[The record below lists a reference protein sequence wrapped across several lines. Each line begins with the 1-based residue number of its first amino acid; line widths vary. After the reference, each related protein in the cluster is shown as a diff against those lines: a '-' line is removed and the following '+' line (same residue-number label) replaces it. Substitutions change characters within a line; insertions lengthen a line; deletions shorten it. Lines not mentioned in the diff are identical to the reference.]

1 MDIYLVGG
9 AVRDHLLSRLHPGG
23 RGGTHHDRDWVVV
36 GATPSELV
44 ALGYQ
49 PVGHDFPVFLHPS
62 TREEYAL
69 ARTERKSGPGHRG
82 FTCHF
87 SPGTTLEEDL
97 ARRDLT
103 INAMAWPR
111 DALPALLDPTAANGL
126 THLIDPYGGWADLQQ
141 GVLRHVTMAFTE
153 DPLRVLRV
161 ARFAARWP
169 TFELAPDTSA
179 LMQHMA
185 QEGELKHLVA
195 ERVWQE
201 LAKGLQATQPSRM
214 LQVLAACGAWSDLLD
229 PMPHGP
235 VSTAAVDLLA
245 QQEAPLA
252 SRFASLWWQAT
263 PEQLALFCLRHRVPK
278 TCESVTEVALRGWP
292 FWVSLVK
299 GDVSVLWALLQSSDA
314 LRRPERLAE
323 AARCWMAWSAATG
336 AATATQTNH
345 TRDHLLHALQAAQQT
360 RLAPSTPLPPGPAR
374 GDALARAREQTAR
387 SAWSGFVPEARPSP
401 P

>member
-1 MDIYLVGG
+1 
-9 AVRDHLLSRLHPGG
+9 
-23 RGGTHHDRDWVVV
+23 
-36 GATPSELV
+36 
-44 ALGYQ
+44 
-49 PVGHDFPVFLHPS
+49 
-62 TREEYAL
+62 
-69 ARTERKSGPGHRG
+69 
-82 FTCHF
+82 
-87 SPGTTLEEDL
+87 LEEDL

-111 DALPALLDPTAANGL
+111 DALPTLLEPTASNGL
-126 THLIDPYGGWADLQQ
+126 TNLIDPYGGWADLQK
-141 GVLRHVTMAFTE
+141 GVLRHVTAAFTE

-245 QQEAPLA
+245 QEEAPLA
-252 SRFASLWWQAT
+252 SRFASLWWQAR
-263 PEQLALFCLRHRVPK
+263 PQQLALFCLRHRVPK

-314 LRRPERLAE
+314 WRRPERLAE

-345 TRDHLLHALQAAQQT
+345 TRDRLLHALQAAQQT
-360 RLAPSTPLPPGPAR
+360 RWEPSTPLPPGPAR
-374 GDALARAREQTAR
+374 GAALALAREKAAR
-387 SAWSGFVPEARPSP
+387 SAWLGLTA
-401 P
+401 